1 MVERI
6 NIFDSNHQLIGTATK
21 KEAHEKGLYHEV
33 FGCVLID
40 STKNTIYLQYK
51 NSSHNDLSSVDKIDI
66 SVGGHLKSDET
77 KEDGVREIKEE
88 ANIDVRYEDLIFLE
102 ERKIDKFINDN
113 YIIREFDYLY
123 LYDNHFDLKELK
135 SNDDEVKYYIEF
147 DINELED
154 FLNNKTDKIVGKTI
168 NGEEEFYLKDFI
180 EGYLEDDHLYLK
192 LINYIKEYMKN

>member
-6 NIFDSNHQLIGTATK
+6 NIFDSNHQLIGTSTK

-51 NSSHNDLSSVDKIDI
+51 NSSHNDLSDVDKIDI
-66 SVGGHLKSDET
+66 SVGGHLMCDET
-77 KEDGVREIKEE
+77 KEDGIREIKEE

-154 FLNNKTDKIVGKTI
+154 FLNNKTNKIVGKTI
-168 NGEEEFYLKDFI
+168 NGEETFYLKDFI
-180 EGYLEDDHLYLK
+180 QGYLEDDHLYLK